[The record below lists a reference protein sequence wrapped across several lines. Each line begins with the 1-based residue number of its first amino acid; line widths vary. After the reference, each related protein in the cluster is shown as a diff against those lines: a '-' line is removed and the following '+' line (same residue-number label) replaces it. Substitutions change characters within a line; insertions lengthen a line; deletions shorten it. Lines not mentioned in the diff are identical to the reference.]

1 MDKLAAPLLALLQ
14 ADHPTSLMESG
25 LGLRCPELPEW
36 APPQKNC
43 PPGPQ
48 VKASNDHY
56 ECWQG
61 ISW

>member
-14 ADHPTSLMESG
+14 VEHSTSLMESG
-25 LGLRCPELPEW
+25 LGLCCPETPEW
-36 APPQKNC
+36 APPQKSC
-43 PPGPQ
+43 PNAPV
-48 VKASNDHY
+48 VKASNDHF